1 MDASMEVH
9 PRRADWENF
18 IDFVGKLIF
27 EEQSPE
33 RLLIVRSKLYELLTN
48 CIPPSVVLKCL
59 VLALMRRVD
68 QSLQPE
74 IAEWAAYY
82 DHRMA
87 LGTKPIFH
95 LEAFVAKFMSIY
107 KKFVIETFG

>member
-1 MDASMEVH
+1 MDIH

-18 IDFVGKLIF
+18 IDFVGKLIM
-27 EEQSPE
+27 EEQSPD

-48 CIPPSVVLKCL
+48 CIPPTIILKSL
-59 VLALMRRVD
+59 VAALMRRVD
-68 QSLQPE
+68 DDIKIE

-107 KKFVIETFG
+107 KRFTIESFG